1 MYTLIRESLSAV
13 RHDDARPARP
23 KARRVT
29 PTVLLLGLTSF
40 YTDISS
46 EMVMAVLPLY
56 FISHLSLTPIHYG
69 VIDGLYQ
76 GASAP
81 MRLMGAYVADRW
93 QRHKEIATVGYG
105 LSSISRLG
113 ILVSGGLWLPLT
125 GFLLLDRA
133 GKGIRTAPRDALIS
147 LNSSS
152 PSMGFSFGIHRA
164 FDTCG
169 ALIGPLVAF
178 GLLQLAP
185 NAFGMIFVVSF
196 CFGVIGLSVI
206 GLLVGGRDQAAA
218 QLRTRPSAREAIAL
232 LANPRF
238 LSLTLVGGALALFT
252 ISDGFLYL
260 VLQRRL
266 DLDIGLFPLLYV
278 GTACAYLVAAVPAGW
293 LADKVG
299 RGRVFAGGYV
309 LLLICYTAL
318 LRPASNP
325 LEIAVYLA
333 LFGGYYAATDGVLMA
348 MASVRLPEELR
359 ASGLALI
366 TTTTSLGRLAGS
378 VLFSVLWTWQGS
390 GTAIGLMLAGLFLA
404 TLAAASFLAK
414 KEGVPGAVGLEA

>member
-13 RHDDARPARP
+13 KHNDARPARSI
-23 KARRVT
+23 ARSVT
-29 PTVLLLGLTSF
+29 PTVILLGLTSF
-40 YTDISS
+40 FTDISS

-56 FISHLSLTPIHYG
+56 FIGQLSLTPVHYG

-81 MRLMGAYVADRW
+81 MRLMGAYAADRW

-105 LSSISRLG
+105 LSTVSRLG
-113 ILVSGGLWLPLT
+113 ILIAGGLWLPVT

-169 ALIGPLVAF
+169 ALVGPLVAF

-185 NAFGMIFVVSF
+185 NAFSMIFVVSF
-196 CFGVIGLSVI
+196 CFGVIGLAVI
-206 GLLVGGRDQAAA
+206 GLLVRGQDQAV
-218 QLRTRPSAREAIAL
+218 TRLETPPSAREAIGL

-238 LSLTLVGGALALFT
+238 LSLTLVAGALALFT

-266 DLDIGLFPLLYV
+266 DLDIGLFPLLYI
-278 GTACAYLVAAVPAGW
+278 GTACAYLVAAIPAGW

-318 LRPASNP
+318 LRPVSSP
-325 LEIAVYLA
+325 LEIAFYLA
-333 LFGGYYAATDGVLMA
+333 LLGGYYAATDGVLMA
-348 MASVRLPEELR
+348 IASVRLPEALR

-366 TTTTSLGRLAGS
+366 TTTTGLGRLAGS
-378 VLFSVLWTWQGS
+378 VMFSLVWTWQGS
-390 GTAIGLMLAGLFLA
+390 ETAIALMLAGLLMA
-404 TLAAASFLAK
+404 TLTTTALLVR
-414 KEGVPGAVGLEA
+414 KERVPDAGAIAD

>member
-13 RHDDARPARP
+13 PHDDARPTGRIARGV
-23 KARRVT
+23 K
-29 PTVLLLGLTSF
+29 PTVILLGLTSF
-40 YTDISS
+40 FTDISS

-56 FISHLSLTPIHYG
+56 FIAHLNLTPVYFG

-81 MRLMGAYVADRW
+81 MRLLGAFVADRW

-105 LSSISRLG
+105 LSTLSRLG
-113 ILVSGGLWLPLT
+113 ILLSGGLWLPLT

-133 GKGIRTAPRDALIS
+133 GKGMRTAPRDALIS
-147 LNSSS
+147 LNSSR
-152 PSMGFSFGIHRA
+152 PSMSFSFGVHRA

-185 NAFGMIFVVSF
+185 NAYGMVFVVSF
-196 CFGVIGLSVI
+196 CFGVIGLSII
-206 GLLVGGRDQAAA
+206 GLLVGGRDETAVPLEA
-218 QLRTRPSAREAIAL
+218 RPSARQAIGL

-238 LSLTLVGGALALFT
+238 LSLTVVAGALALFT
-252 ISDGFLYL
+252 ISDGLLYL

-266 DLDIGLFPLLYV
+266 NLDIGLFPLLYI
-278 GTACAYLVAAVPAGW
+278 GTAGAYLLASIPAGW

-318 LRPASNP
+318 LRPVSSP
-325 LEIAVYLA
+325 LEIAGYLA

-348 MASVRLPEELR
+348 IASVRLPEALR

-366 TTTTSLGRLAGS
+366 TTTTSLGRLTGS
-378 VLFSVLWTWQGS
+378 VLFSAVWTWQGS
-390 GTAIGLMLAGLFLA
+390 GTAIGLMLAGLVLA
-404 TLAAASFLAK
+404 TLAAAALLVR
-414 KEGVPGAVGLEA
+414 KEGGPDAGSLEA